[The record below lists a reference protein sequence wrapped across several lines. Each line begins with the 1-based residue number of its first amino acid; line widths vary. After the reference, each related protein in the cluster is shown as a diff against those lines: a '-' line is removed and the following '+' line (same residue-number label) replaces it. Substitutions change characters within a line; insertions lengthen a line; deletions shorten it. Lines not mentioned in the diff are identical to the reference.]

1 MPVDIS
7 LISGLT
13 YARRKAKMRLF
24 IYLAF
29 LIAVLHIG
37 FALILNVPMYPLSDI
52 MLSLI
57 RMGIFVPPF
66 YLTLMI
72 ATFIIAL
79 SVLTVAKRNPILR
92 YINLIVYAVL
102 VIASFQ
108 VCMDLLRFGIVWQW
122 SLDSPRIPQAPFALL
137 MVALQ
142 TLCLLLLV
150 LPSSSKFFKKES

>member
-1 MPVDIS
+1 
-7 LISGLT
+7 
-13 YARRKAKMRLF
+13 MRLF

-37 FALILNVPMYPLSDI
+37 FDLILNVPMYPMQDLF
-52 MLSLI
+52 LRLY

-92 YINLIVYAVL
+92 YINSIVYAVL
-102 VIASFQ
+102 IISSFQ
-108 VCMDLLRFGIVWQW
+108 VFDRLWMLNIVWRW
-122 SLDSPRIPQAPFALL
+122 ETDSPSIPQAPFALL

-142 TLCLLLLV
+142 TLCLVILV

>member
-1 MPVDIS
+1 
-7 LISGLT
+7 
-13 YARRKAKMRLF
+13 MRLF

-29 LIAVLHIG
+29 LIAVLHMG
-37 FALILNVPMYPLSDI
+37 FALIFNVPMYPLADI
-52 MLSLI
+52 MMLLYRKGIYGWPALI
-57 RMGIFVPPF
+57 SIIIP
-66 YLTLMI
+66 
-72 ATFIIAL
+72 TFIIAL

-108 VCMDLLRFGIVWQW
+108 VYMYLLKLNIVWQW

-142 TLCLLLLV
+142 TLCLVILV